1 MWNISQY
8 TAIYGPDIL
17 ENIGI
22 YWLILRYIGPV
33 DTSPIYS
40 NIFQYMPELIPGRN
54 KSILEY
60 IGVYCDI
67 LCTIDAWAIRS
78 DPAMYPNILQYIPV
92 FSSIQQYS
100 AVFSSIQQYSAVFA
114 RLDFGDPVQQCCRKR
129 VRRGTMG
136 PEVASER
143 QIDGSSSDGSME
155 KARWRRLTA
164 SVCVLSAKWDRGGG
178 CDGGCQVESMLLAVP
193 VGATRARQ
201 TSA

>member
-8 TAIYGPDIL
+8 IAIYGPDIL

-22 YWLILRYIGPV
+22 YWLILRYIRPV
-33 DTSPIYS
+33 DTSPVYS
-40 NIFQYMPELIPGRN
+40 NTFQYMPELIPGRN

-67 LCTIDAWAIRS
+67 LCTKVRLGYT
-78 DPAMYPNILQYIPV
+78 AMYPNIFQYIPV

-155 KARWRRLTA
+155 EGPMLRLTA

-178 CDGGCQVESMLLAVP
+178 CDGGCQVESMLLTVP

>member
-1 MWNISQY
+1 M
-8 TAIYGPDIL
+8 
-17 ENIGI
+17 
-22 YWLILRYIGPV
+22 
-33 DTSPIYS
+33 
-40 NIFQYMPELIPGRN
+40 
-54 KSILEY
+54 
-60 IGVYCDI
+60 
-67 LCTIDAWAIRS
+67 
-78 DPAMYPNILQYIPV
+78 YIPRLSPV
-92 FSSIQQYS
+92 FSSIAVFSARPQPSNPAPYDPSTTPTGSFEPRPAGCDAPRTTLRPPTFSSIQQYS

-155 KARWRRLTA
+155 EGPMLRLTA

>member
-1 MWNISQY
+1 M
-8 TAIYGPDIL
+8 
-17 ENIGI
+17 
-22 YWLILRYIGPV
+22 
-33 DTSPIYS
+33 
-40 NIFQYMPELIPGRN
+40 
-54 KSILEY
+54 
-60 IGVYCDI
+60 
-67 LCTIDAWAIRS
+67 
-78 DPAMYPNILQYIPV
+78 
-92 FSSIQQYS
+92 
-100 AVFSSIQQYSAVFA
+100 
-114 RLDFGDPVQQCCRKR
+114 QQCCRKR

-155 KARWRRLTA
+155 EGPMLRLTA